1 MYASPRSR
9 RHACDG
15 VRAVHA
21 LAPLRASNLRAK
33 ALAVTLQTTAVLA
46 TTTHAMLLLRMRGGA
61 GTTTHQQHGR
71 KSTAAAGSSSTAV
84 VAFVVV
90 FVVVQHSGGVRGVC
104 GERRPGYIAAIVR
117 RR

>member
-46 TTTHAMLLLRMRGGA
+46 TTTHAMLLLRMRG
-61 GTTTHQQHGR
+61 
-71 KSTAAAGSSSTAV
+71 

-90 FVVVQHSGGVRGVC
+90 FVVVHHSGGVRGGVC

>member
-9 RHACDG
+9 RHACVG

-46 TTTHAMLLLRMRGGA
+46 TTTHAVLLLRMRGRA

-71 KSTAAAGSSSTAV
+71 KSTAV
-84 VAFVVV
+84 VVFVVV
-90 FVVVQHSGGVRGVC
+90 FVVVQHSGGVRGGVC

>member
-9 RHACDG
+9 RHECVG

-46 TTTHAMLLLRMRGGA
+46 TTTHAVLLLRMRGG
-61 GTTTHQQHGR
+61 
-71 KSTAAAGSSSTAV
+71 TAV

-90 FVVVQHSGGVRGVC
+90 FVVVHHSGGDRGGVC